1 VSLRVWEGVCVFVC
15 LSVQVCVYMRV
26 YACVCVCWGVCVC
39 LCTCVCLCLCMC
51 VCVLYTARPDPHHV
65 HVRNM
70 HIVKSPASRP
80 PGGSACILYPP
91 HVQALPPARAAQ
103 TRPDTHAC
111 AERLRSARRRRL

>member
-1 VSLRVWEGVCVFVC
+1 MGLRVWEGVCVFVC

-26 YACVCVCWGVCVC
+26 YACVCVSWGV
-39 LCTCVCLCLCMC
+39 CVCLCLCMC
-51 VCVLYTARPDPHHV
+51 VCVLYTTRPDPHHV
-65 HVRNM
+65 HARNM
-70 HIVKSPASRP
+70 HIVKNPASRP